1 METKDTYKK
10 KLEGSIM
17 RLFDKLYNVEQL
29 YDKELLTSKMKP
41 YPRNEEIE
49 KFMIECVDEAYQIGF
64 SKGYS
69 DSMSVVHYVLKGEKK
84 KKKK

>member
-1 METKDTYKK
+1 
-10 KLEGSIM
+10 M

-49 KFMIECVDEAYQIGF
+49 KFMIECVDEAYQIWF
-64 SKGYS
+64 LQKVYS
-69 DSMSVVHYVLKGEKK
+69 DSMSVVHYVLER
-84 KKKK
+84 